1 MLMTWDQRSI
11 SRFLCPRIGMPM
23 ENMHGIASVDES
35 GAIIGAVGYSDWM
48 DRSVQMHCAGSGN
61 WLTREFL
68 WAVFDYPFHVAGKDV
83 VIGLVG
89 SKNARALKL
98 NQRLGF
104 RIDGRIDGAHDDG
117 ALVVMSMRRDE
128 CRWIKSRKEHGQTQ
142 SCTAANA

>member
-23 ENMHGIASVDES
+23 ENMHGIASLDET

-61 WLTREFL
+61 WLTRAFL

-89 SKNARALKL
+89 SGNARALKL

-104 RIDGRIDGAHDDG
+104 RIDGRIEGAHDDG
-117 ALVVMSMRRDE
+117 ALVVMSMRRGE
-128 CRWIKSRKEHGQTQ
+128 CRWIKTRKEHGQEE
-142 SCTAANA
+142 SKAAASA

>member
-23 ENMHGIASVDES
+23 ENMHGIASLDDK
-35 GAIIGAVGYSDWM
+35 GGIIGAVGYSDWM

-89 SKNARALKL
+89 SNNARALKL

-117 ALVVMSMRRDE
+117 ALVVMSMRRNE
-128 CRWIKSRKEHGQTQ
+128 CRWIKTRKEHGQEKIE
-142 SCTAANA
+142 AAASA